1 MRYRRLATTDLASVL
16 ALQDAN
22 LYDALDPVQRQDGYL
37 SVRFDGG
44 QFAAMA
50 ADVAVIVA
58 HENAHVHGYL
68 CASSNDYN
76 APFPLLA
83 SMLVHA
89 RPLSFLGRPLGRQR
103 TFVYGPVCVARA
115 DRGQGLLRGMYDR
128 LRDELA
134 GEFDAG
140 VLFIAKGNP
149 RSLSAHD
156 RLGASIVGEF
166 VYDARAF
173 WILAFPIPQPRF
185 C

>member
-1 MRYRRLATTDLASVL
+1 MRYRRLASTDLDGVL
-16 ALQDAN
+16 ALQEAN
-22 LYDALDPVQRQDGYL
+22 LYDALDPKQRQEGYL
-37 SVRFDGG
+37 SVRFDSG

-58 HENAHVHGYL
+58 HEGVDVHGYL

-76 APFPLLA
+76 ARFPLLA
-83 SMLVHA
+83 SMLAHA
-89 RPLSFLGRPLGRQR
+89 GPLSFLGRPLARQR

-115 DRGQGLLRGMYDR
+115 DRGKGLLRGMYDR
-128 LRDELA
+128 MRDELA

-140 VLFIAKGNP
+140 VMFIAKGNP
-149 RSLSAHD
+149 RSLGAHD

-166 VYDARAF
+166 VHDARPF